1 MKPDKDQLKKDE
13 TDWDNVPWFKGPGSW
28 ESTQEVSESW
38 KKARA
43 ENKQVVG
50 RTNSFGD

>member
-1 MKPDKDQLKKDE
+1 MKPDKNQLNDNV
-13 TDWDNVPWFKGPGSW
+13 DWDNVPTWNGPGSW
-28 ESTQEVSESW
+28 ESTQEPSESW

-43 ENKQVVG
+43 ENKKTVG